1 MPNYTPSPV
10 NDLGQTNAEALAQTR
25 VYSGEVLSAF
35 SANTVMTK
43 FVMKKTLTSG
53 LSMEF
58 PITGVGKKEDVLTH
72 VAGTDITI
80 NTTNADTVVIPLN
93 SLEYDSAFIDNKQKK
108 VLHWD
113 ITSPVTRKLGT
124 SLAQKLDYTLLGFL
138 PVACVTEGKAGQPD
152 GSYVGNIKIAD
163 TALTAQ
169 QRGDALIETI
179 HLANAKM
186 DENNVPAE
194 GRIFITTPQRWY
206 EISQATKTRSRDYTT
221 KNGGED
227 SFSFEVIY
235 IGNTMCIK
243 SNNLTLTN
251 SFVGFLF
258 HSDAIGLVELISPIT
273 ESNYLPLKFG
283 NLITARYCYGAGIL
297 NAGLVVGV
305 RSSVTPIA

>member
-1 MPNYTPSPV
+1 MATTPSPV
-10 NDLGQTNAEALAQTR
+10 NELGQSNAEVLAQTR
-25 VYSGEVLSAF
+25 VYAGEVLSAF

-43 FVMKKTLTSG
+43 FVMKKVLTSG

-72 VAGTDITI
+72 VAGEDITI
-80 NTTNADTVVIPLN
+80 NTTNADTVVIALN
-93 SLEYDSAFIDNKQKK
+93 ALEYDSAFIDNKQKK

-113 ITSPVTRKLGT
+113 ITSPVTKKLGT
-124 SLAQKLDYTLLGFL
+124 SLAQKLDYTLAGFL
-138 PVACVTEGKAGQPD
+138 PVACVTLGKAGQPD
-152 GSYVGNIKIAD
+152 GAYTGDIIIGDMTK
-163 TALTAQ
+163 TPE
-169 QRGDALIETI
+169 QRGNAIIGQI
-179 HLANAKM
+179 HMANAIM

-194 GRIFITTPQRWY
+194 GRIYITTPMDWY
-206 EISQATKTRSRDYTT
+206 DISQATKTRSKDYTT

-251 SFVGFLF
+251 SFRGFLF
-258 HSDAIGLVELISPIT
+258 HPDAIGLVELISPIT

-305 RSSVTPIA
+305 RNSVTPIP

>member
-1 MPNYTPSPV
+1 MATTPSPV
-10 NDLGQTNAEALAQTR
+10 NELGQSNAEVLAQTR
-25 VYSGEVLSAF
+25 IYAGEVLSAF

-72 VAGTDITI
+72 VAGEDITI
-80 NTTNADTVVIPLN
+80 NTTNADTVIIPLN
-93 SLEYDSAFIDNKQKK
+93 ALQYDSAFIDNKQKK

-113 ITSPVTRKLGT
+113 ITSPVTKKLGQ
-124 SLAQKLDYTLLGFL
+124 SLAQKLDYTLAGFL

-152 GSYVGNIKIAD
+152 GSYIGDVIIGD
-163 TALTAQ
+163 LTKTPE
-169 QRGDALIETI
+169 QRGNAIINMI
-179 HLANAKM
+179 HRANAVM

-194 GRIFITTPQRWY
+194 GRIYITTPADWY
-206 EISQATKTRSRDYTT
+206 DISQGTKTRSRDFTT

-251 SFVGFLF
+251 DFRGFLF
-258 HSDAIGLVELISPIT
+258 HADAIGLVELISPIT

-305 RSSVTPIA
+305 RNSITPIP

>member
-1 MPNYTPSPV
+1 MPTTPSPV
-10 NDLGQTNAEALAQTR
+10 NGLGQSNAEVLAQTR
-25 VYSGEVLSAF
+25 IYSGEVLSAF

-58 PITGVGKKEDVLTH
+58 PITGVGKKEDVKTH
-72 VAGTDITI
+72 IAGTDIEI

-93 SLEYDSAFIDNKQKK
+93 ALEYDSAFIDNKQKK

-113 ITSPVTRKLGT
+113 ITAPVTKKLGT
-124 SLAQKLDYTLLGFL
+124 SLAQKLDYTLAGLL
-138 PVACVTEGKAGQPD
+138 PVACKTLGKAGQPN
-152 GSYVGNIKIAD
+152 GSYIGNVDIGNMS
-163 TALTAQ
+163 LTAE
-169 QRGDALIETI
+169 QRGNALISQI

-194 GRIFITTPQRWY
+194 GRIFITTAMDWY
-206 EISQATKTRSRDYTT
+206 DISQATKTRSKDYTT

-251 SFVGFLF
+251 NYRGFLF

-305 RSSVTPIA
+305 RNSVTPIP

>member
-1 MPNYTPSPV
+1 MATTPSPV
-10 NDLGQTNAEALAQTR
+10 NGLGQSNAEVLAQTR
-25 VYSGEVLSAF
+25 IYSGEVLSAF

-58 PITGVGKKEDVLTH
+58 PITGVGKKEDVKTH
-72 VAGTDITI
+72 TAGEDIEI

-93 SLEYDSAFIDNKQKK
+93 ALEYDSAFIDNKQKK

-113 ITSPVTRKLGT
+113 ITSPVTKKLGT
-124 SLAQKLDYTLLGFL
+124 SLAQKLDYTLAGFL

-152 GSYVGNIKIAD
+152 GSYIGNIVIGDMAK
-163 TALTAQ
+163 TAEE
-169 QRGDALIETI
+169 RGNAIISQI

-186 DENNVPAE
+186 DENNVPSD
-194 GRIFITTPQRWY
+194 GRIFITTAMDWY
-206 EISQATKTRSRDYTT
+206 DISQATKTRSKDYTT

-251 SFVGFLF
+251 GFRGFLF
-258 HSDAIGLVELISPIT
+258 HADAIGLVELISPIT

-283 NLITARYCYGAGIL
+283 NLLTARYCYGAGIL

-305 RSSVTPIA
+305 RNSVTPIP

>member
-1 MPNYTPSPV
+1 MATPSPV
-10 NDLGQTNAEALAQTR
+10 NDLGQSNADVLAQTR
-25 VYSGEVLSAF
+25 VYAGEVLSAF

-80 NTTNADTVVIPLN
+80 NTTNADTVVIALN
-93 SLEYDSAFIDNKQKK
+93 GLEYDSAFIDNKQKK

-113 ITSPVTRKLGT
+113 ITSPVTKKLGT
-124 SLAQKLDYTLLGFL
+124 SLAQKLDYTLAGLL
-138 PVACVTEGKAGQPD
+138 RTACEMTGKAGQPD
-152 GSYVGNIKIAD
+152 GSYIGDIIIGDMTK
-163 TALTAQ
+163 TAE
-169 QRGDALIETI
+169 QRGNALISQI

-186 DENNVPAE
+186 DENNVPSA
-194 GRIFITTPQRWY
+194 GRIFITTAMDWY
-206 EISQATKTRSRDYTT
+206 DISQATKTRSRDFTT

-227 SFSFEVIY
+227 SFSFEVIW

-251 SFVGFLF
+251 NFRGFLF

-273 ESNYLPLKFG
+273 ESNYLPEKFG
-283 NLITARYCYGAGIL
+283 NLITARYCYGAGVL

-305 RSSVTPIA
+305 RNSVTPLP

>member
-1 MPNYTPSPV
+1 MSTTPSPV
-10 NDLGQTNAEALAQTR
+10 NALGQSNAEALAQTR

-53 LSMEF
+53 ISMEF
-58 PITGVGKKEDVLTH
+58 PITGVGKKEDVHTH
-72 VAGTDITI
+72 TAGEDITI

-93 SLEYDSAFIDNKQKK
+93 ALEYDSAFIDNKQKRI
-108 VLHWD
+108 LHWD
-113 ITSPVTRKLGT
+113 ITSPVTKKLGT
-124 SLAQKLDYTLLGFL
+124 SLAQKLDYTLAGLL
-138 PVACVTEGKAGQPD
+138 PVACVTLGKAGQPN
-152 GSYVGNIKIAD
+152 GSYLGDVLIGDMTKTAEVRGN
-163 TALTAQ
+163 
-169 QRGDALIETI
+169 ALISAI

-194 GRIFITTPQRWY
+194 GRIFITTAMDWY
-206 EISQATKTRSRDYTT
+206 DISQATKTRSRDYTT
-221 KNGGED
+221 KNGGLD
-227 SFSFEVIY
+227 SFSFEVIW

-251 SFVGFLF
+251 NFRGYLF

-297 NAGLVVGV
+297 NAGLVVGI
-305 RSSVTPIA
+305 RNSVTPIA